1 MKRKVFG
8 GVVGLLVVELA
19 LKSDE
24 QISWNAEAELDAK
37 GDGGADAL
45 FLANH
50 VAKLGFAKV
59 HGGGGGNLG
68 DTVMGDGVPDE
79 GGGRIGNG
87 LGDFERVPW
96 DGGWVQFHFRWFQ
109 WVSWIL
115 TSSTFFISAFSH
127 WKVIRHGDLRESAS
141 MEYFEVPLS
150 LW

>member
-96 DGGWVQFHFRWFQ
+96 DGGWVQFHFPL
-109 WVSWIL
+109 VSVDIL
-115 TSSTFFISAFSH
+115 DSDEFDVFHFR
-127 WKVIRHGDLRESAS
+127 VFPLEGDTPRGFAGIGINGV
-141 MEYFEVPLS
+141 F
-150 LW
+150 